1 MRPEAVGICGSEVE
15 GYLGHMGN
23 RTPPLVMGH
32 EFAGVVVAA
41 GAGAGA
47 WEGARVTV
55 NPLAGCGHCRL
66 CAAGQE
72 NLCPRRTLIG
82 VHHDGAFADLVT
94 APAANVR
101 ALPDD
106 VTARVGA
113 LVEPL
118 ANGVHAVRLGL
129 AGDPVARAV
138 VLGAGTIGLMT
149 LQAALLSGIEHV
161 SVLEPQA
168 QRRERALALGAH
180 EAFGDRD
187 EALEAVREA
196 TDGLGADLVLDA
208 VGAQATRAM
217 ALELLRP
224 GGQAVYIGL
233 AADDTTLGFH
243 GIVRGQLGLRGSYAY
258 TMADFEQ
265 ALAWLADGRAS
276 VGELPAVQPLD
287 DGPDAFARLAG
298 GPAARD
304 GQGLPRRRRTGRLS
318 GGRARRAHGAGH
330 RRLERHRP
338 GHRARLRRRRRARA
352 RRGAAPRA
360 HRGRRPPGATSSPIA
375 STSPIARP
383 SRALAGAWR
392 PRARCT
398 RSSPRRGR
406 TSRRAA
412 SSSSR
417 PRPSTTSSR

>member
-1 MRPEAVGICGSEVE
+1 MKAIVWHGPGRMAIEERPEPKAPGAGELVVRPEAVGICGSEVE

-32 EFAGVVVAA
+32 EFAGIVVAA

-55 NPLAGCGHCRL
+55 NPLAGCGQCRL
-66 CAAGQE
+66 CTAGQE

-129 AGDPVARAV
+129 AGGPVARAV

-180 EAFGDRD
+180 QAFADGH
-187 EALEAVREA
+187 EALATVREA

-217 ALELLRP
+217 ALEFLRP
-224 GGQAVYIGL
+224 GAQAVYIGL

-243 GIVRGQLGLRGSYAY
+243 AIVRGQLGLRGSYAY

-287 DGPDAFARLAG
+287 EGPDAFARLAEG
-298 GPAARD
+298 PPPAAVK
-304 GQGLPRRRRTGRLS
+304 
-318 GGRARRAHGAGH
+318 
-330 RRLERHRP
+330 
-338 GHRARLRRRRRARA
+338 
-352 RRGAAPRA
+352 
-360 HRGRRPPGATSSPIA
+360 IF
-375 STSPIARP
+375 
-383 SRALAGAWR
+383 LAGA
-392 PRARCT
+392 
-398 RSSPRRGR
+398 GR
-406 TSRRAA
+406 EA
-412 SSSSR
+412 
-417 PRPSTTSSR
+417 

>member
-1 MRPEAVGICGSEVE
+1 
-15 GYLGHMGN
+15 
-23 RTPPLVMGH
+23 
-32 EFAGVVVAA
+32 
-41 GAGAGA
+41 
-47 WEGARVTV
+47 
-55 NPLAGCGHCRL
+55 
-66 CAAGQE
+66 
-72 NLCPRRTLIG
+72 
-82 VHHDGAFADLVT
+82 
-94 APAANVR
+94 VR

-187 EALEAVREA
+187 EALGAVRGA
-196 TDGLGADLVLDA
+196 TEGLGADLVLDA

-224 GGQAVYIGL
+224 GAQAVYIGL
-233 AADDTTLGFH
+233 AADETTLGFH

-287 DGPDAFARLAG
+287 DGPDAFARLAE
-298 GPAARD
+298 GP
-304 GQGLPRRRRTGRLS
+304 
-318 GGRARRAHGAGH
+318 
-330 RRLERHRP
+330 
-338 GHRARLRRRRRARA
+338 
-352 RRGAAPRA
+352 
-360 HRGRRPPGATSSPIA
+360 PPATVKVF
-375 STSPIARP
+375 
-383 SRALAGAWR
+383 LAGA
-392 PRARCT
+392 
-398 RSSPRRGR
+398 GR
-406 TSRRAA
+406 NA
-412 SSSSR
+412 
-417 PRPSTTSSR
+417 